1 MKKRLALIV
10 LSLLAVLLA
19 AYLIVPN
26 WILAKPREALI
37 EQIRTQLQTDWQSED
52 VFFAGE
58 YAENGETFLWFK
70 IDAQNETY
78 YRLARC
84 RLLNN
89 GRYRLLES
97 WIPSVYCTDIVYFM
111 DVFLIN
117 NPECR
122 AIIAKGS
129 NSGQIIRR
137 ELTPDDLP
145 YVYCAE
151 PPFHSNSIGFYD
163 AAGEE
168 MQFR

>member
-1 MKKRLALIV
+1 MKKRLVPIT

-26 WILAKPREALI
+26 WIWAKPRETLI
-37 EQIRTQLQTDWQSED
+37 EQIRTQLQTDWQSDD

-58 YAENGETFLWFK
+58 YAENGEAFLWFK
-70 IDAQNETY
+70 IDAQNETV

-89 GRYRLLES
+89 GRYRLREIE
-97 WIPSVYCTDIVYFM
+97 IPSVYCTDIVYCM

-117 NPECR
+117 DPDCR
-122 AIIAKGS
+122 AIIVRDD
-129 NSGQIIRR
+129 NSAQEIKID
-137 ELTPDDLP
+137 LTPEQLP
-145 YVYCAE
+145 YVYVAE
-151 PPFHSNSIGFYD
+151 PPFSSSTVGFYD
-163 AAGEE
+163 AAGAE

>member
-1 MKKRLALIV
+1 MKKRLLPVILA
-10 LSLLAVLLA
+10 LLAVLLA

-37 EQIRTQLQTDWQSED
+37 EQVRAQLQTDWQSDD

-58 YAENGETFLWFK
+58 YAENSEAFLWFM

-89 GRYRLLES
+89 SRYRLQEI

-117 NPECR
+117 NPDCHE
-122 AIIAKGS
+122 IVVKGS
-129 NSGQIIRR
+129 NSGQIIRKD
-137 ELTPDDLP
+137 LTPDDLP
-145 YVYCAE
+145 YVYCSA
-151 PPFHSNSIGFYD
+151 PPFHSGSIGFYD

-168 MQFR
+168 MQGR